1 MPAKEVDREAVAG
14 PREEG
19 GTTMNAGITIP
30 TVAVPREA
38 EATTMTAAGMP
49 TTVVVALVPH
59 RDGAL
64 VPHRDGALVP
74 RIVDLERDP
83 DQDRQRGVKGREP
96 RLDAPHHLHVNA
108 VASDATEGVNK
119 IATGTMTVTGVSI
132 GAMADTKRRSVHDRS
147 HPSAEEDE

>member
-83 DQDRQRGVKGREP
+83 DQDRQRGVKGRE
-96 RLDAPHHLHVNA
+96 HHLHVNA

-132 GAMADTKRRSVHDRS
+132 GAMVDTKRRSVHDRS

>member
-64 VPHRDGALVP
+64 VP

-96 RLDAPHHLHVNA
+96 RPDAPHHLHVNA